1 MAESMGS
8 HSAPGTKEGLHG
20 PLSPDPW
27 WHSLLYST
35 GYMLLVPGIP
45 AVLLLGA
52 FCSLGGSM
60 PGAMAWMA
68 LMVGMILV
76 SATGMLAAAHYATR
90 CRRKRDTA
98 QIGSRGC

>member
-1 MAESMGS
+1 
-8 HSAPGTKEGLHG
+8 
-20 PLSPDPW
+20 
-27 WHSLLYST
+27 
-35 GYMLLVPGIP
+35 
-45 AVLLLGA
+45 
-52 FCSLGGSM
+52 M